1 MAIKTFEII
10 EIVNNYSLYSA
21 KMSLNIPEC
30 PPSLKNIQCY
40 LKTASE
46 HDSRDP
52 VIAYWCRLHALQVG
66 LKLTTKK
73 TPEETKVLMAIMDWL
88 EEAKKVNKDNDAV
101 SNEVVAQAHLENYA
115 LKLFLFADKQDREQN
130 YGKNVVKSFFLA
142 GMIYDVLSTFGELTD
157 EAAQNRKYAKWRA
170 AHIHSCLK
178 NGEMPEPAP
187 QVTDGEQNEAG
198 SSSDGGLTP
207 AAGPAVAPT
216 SFPQDFGFTDGAPS
230 QPTIPT
236 TYSNSL
242 PDPNAAMRAASQLP
256 PVPYTPDPNPGG
268 FVPYDPSQQPQ
279 PTPSSTYY
287 GDNSTSVAQLSPEQ
301 IAKAQKYCKWASS
314 ALNYED
320 AKTAISNLRNAL
332 ELLQTGRDPA

>member
-1 MAIKTFEII
+1 
-10 EIVNNYSLYSA
+10 
-21 KMSLNIPEC
+21 MSLNIPDC
-30 PPSLKNIQCY
+30 PASLKSIQYY

-46 HDSRDP
+46 HDARDP

-88 EEAKKVNKDNDAV
+88 EEAKKTNKDNDAV

-142 GMIYDVLSTFGELTD
+142 GMIYDVLTTFGELTE

-170 AHIHSCLK
+170 AHIHSALK
-178 NGEMPEPAP
+178 NGEMPEPPTPLAGE
-187 QVTDGEQNEAG
+187 GEQNDTG
-198 SSSDGGLTP
+198 SLAEGGEGSAPAPAPTP
-207 AAGPAVAPT
+207 APT
-216 SFPQDFGFTDGAPS
+216 SFPQEFGFSDNPS

-236 TYSNSL
+236 SFSNSL
-242 PDPNAAMRAASQLP
+242 PDPNAALRAASQLP

-268 FVPYDPSQQPQ
+268 FIPYDPSQQPQ
-279 PTPSSTYY
+279 PTPPSTLY
-287 GDNSTSVAQLSPEQ
+287 GDNSNLVAQLSPEQ

-320 AKTAISNLRNAL
+320 IKTAINNLRNAL